1 MNKKALVPALGI
13 TMLAGMI
20 STPSVFAENKTT
32 GVSLDVEEKMTLT
45 LDKDALN
52 FTALDSGL
60 QIDALKLSVLTNAA
74 NGYTVS
80 FNANNDYNDLKHS
93 NAAITEKIPSIT
105 EQKTADTFTETAWA
119 YSLDTENH
127 TFNQIPIVPQ
137 NIFTATTKGQNAYD
151 FSIGVRVKDALAAGD
166 YENELIFTAVAN
178 PIPVTF
184 SNIHTMQQMTP
195 EVCATA
201 SENESNQL
209 IDSRDGKTYW
219 VTKLADG
226 NCWMTQNLDYDLD
239 PSVAL
244 TPADSDVTT
253 NWTPARATIHGIEN
267 LNATSWP
274 ITGMF
279 LNTIMANDYHTAYS
293 FDPGTYYND
302 GEYTDAAFCDYTTTE
317 CEHYATTPY
326 ELNGEHGHLGNYY
339 NWPAAVASDNTS
351 AIRIES
357 DAETSICPKGW
368 RLPHGE
374 KSPQGNDFTSLN
386 NAYGGATDS
395 DVALLSSPSFF
406 IRGSSVGKFPVGLS
420 TVANSGGVYWS
431 STVDSDKN
439 ANNILLDR
447 TSISSNAS
455 GYYYGYQVRCIARKN
470 SKAVTIKDSIDN
482 LTLSSHNFESAFKL
496 QVVQKE
502 NYNFLGYS
510 EDKSAT
516 TPTYVAGDVITDS
529 KNLYAIYSPKTSPE
543 NVTLVMQD
551 IANWKDTLSVGQQV
565 QAKDTRDG
573 KVYWVAKLKDGNVWM
588 TQNLDLDLNE
598 NITLTPEDTN
608 ITSNWTPARSTI
620 KQNTPFDWTNDYNT
634 PYSVDSGNYYFDGTY
649 YSSSACNFMT
659 TTCPHYSTT
668 PYELNGEHGHIGNYY
683 NWSAVVASNDT
694 SAITTET
701 EMTTSICPKGWRLPT
716 SGSATANYS
725 FGNLVKQY
733 GYTGSSQSASD
744 ATLLASPL
752 FFARGGYVYS
762 SSLYDQGSY
771 GCYWSSR
778 SNSSSSS
785 AYDLNF
791 YSSNVNPSNNYH
803 RSNGLSVR
811 CVAL

>member
-13 TMLAGMI
+13 TMLAGII

-45 LDKDALN
+45 LDKHALD
-52 FTALDSGL
+52 FTAMDSSL
-60 QIDALKLSVLTNAA
+60 QIDNLRLSVLTNAA

-80 FNANNDYNDLKHS
+80 FSANNDYNDLKHS
-93 NAAITEKIPSIT
+93 NAAVTEKIPSIT

-137 NIFTATTKGQNAYD
+137 NIFTAKTKGQNAYD

-178 PIPVTF
+178 PLPVTF
-184 SNIHTMQQMTP
+184 SNIHKMQEMTP

-239 PSVAL
+239 PSVTL

-253 NWTPARATIHGIEN
+253 NWAPARATIHGIGN
-267 LNATSWP
+267 LNTTSWP
-274 ITGMF
+274 S
-279 LNTIMANDYHTAYS
+279 NQYHIPYS

-317 CEHYATTPY
+317 CEHYAATPY

-339 NWPAAVASDNTS
+339 NWPAAVASNNTS

-357 DAETSICPKGW
+357 DTETSICPKGW

-395 DVALLSSPSFF
+395 DIALLSSPSFF
-406 IRGSSVGKFPVGLS
+406 IRGSSVYKGKLS
-420 TVANSGGVYWS
+420 TSTNANSGGVYWS
-431 STVDSDKN
+431 STVKGDGF
-439 ANNILLDR
+439 ANNIILKGTNNPSD
-447 TSISSNAS
+447 SSD
-455 GYYYGYQVRCIARKN
+455 YYYGFQVRCVARKS

-482 LTLSSHNFESAFKL
+482 LTLSSYNFESAFKL
-496 QVVQKE
+496 QVIQKE

-510 EDKSAT
+510 EDKSAI

-529 KNLYAIYSPKTSPE
+529 KNLYALYSPKASSE
-543 NVTLVMQD
+543 DVTLVMQD
-551 IANWKDTLSVGQQV
+551 IANWKGTLSVGQQV

-608 ITSNWTPARSTI
+608 ITSNWTPVRSTI
-620 KQNTPFDWTNDYNT
+620 KQNTPFDWLSDYNT

-683 NWSAVVASNDT
+683 NWSAAVASNDT

-716 SGSATANYS
+716 GNSATANYS

-733 GYTGSSQSASD
+733 GYTGTSQSDVSD

-752 FFARGGYVYS
+752 FFARGGYVGS
-762 SSLYDQGSY
+762 GSLYGQGN
-771 GCYWSSR
+771 GGLYWSSR
-778 SNSSSSS
+778 AYFRSSYAYSLLFSSS
-785 AYDLNF
+785 YV
-791 YSSNVNPSNNYH
+791 YPSNDGNRY
-803 RSNGLSVR
+803 SGFSVR